1 MTTTKNNEH
10 KKLNFPNEQEQSQA
24 CLNSAEHEKN
34 QGRKV
39 LNVPNKRE
47 QNQTCLDSAEREGL
61 RPKGN
66 VPNLRFPEFQGE
78 WEELGL
84 SELLDFKNGLNPK
97 PDKFGKGIKF
107 ISVMDILN
115 NAVITYDCIK
125 ASVDVTEKELS
136 DFSVEKGDLLFQRS
150 SETLEDVGRAN
161 VYMDDKTAV
170 FGGFVIRGKKKGEYD
185 PQYFNYLLRSP
196 FARKRIIPMGAGA
209 QHFNIGQEGLSKVKL
224 HFANIEEQKKIGKM
238 LSLLDERIATQN
250 KIIEDLKKLK
260 SAIIDYAI
268 NSLNTDFAKF
278 GSLYEMAGEGGTPTT
293 SNASFYD
300 NGKIPF
306 IKIDDLKQKY
316 LTENKDF
323 ITELGLQKS
332 SAWLVPTHSILFSN
346 GATIGEIS
354 ITTYPVCTK
363 QGILG
368 IVPKQNIDVEF
379 LYYFMSSSYFKKAVS
394 RIVTEG
400 TMKTA
405 YLKDINNILCPI
417 PTKEKQQEIAK
428 MPSALNSKID
438 FEQSILKLFCS
449 QKQYLLRQMFI

>member
-1 MTTTKNNEH
+1 MTINNKH
-10 KKLNFPNEQEQSQA
+10 KKLNFSSEREQSQA

-39 LNVPNKRE
+39 LNVPN
-47 QNQTCLDSAEREGL
+47 
-61 RPKGN
+61 
-66 VPNLRFPEFQGE
+66 LRFKEFQGE
-78 WEELGL
+78 WKELGL

-97 PDKFGKGIKF
+97 PNKFGKGIKF

-136 DFSVEKGDLLFQRS
+136 DFSVEKGDILFQRS

-260 SAIIDYAI
+260 SAISKHLFARKDLLETTICLSNIATLKNGYAFQSGKYNAMGKWKILTITNVPGERYI
-268 NSLNTDFAKF
+268 NDEDCNCMINLPDDIQDHQVLKEGDILISLTGNV
-278 GSLYEMAGEGGTPTT
+278 GRVSLCKSGAYLLNQRVGLLQIEG
-293 SNASFYD
+293 
-300 NGKIPF
+300 
-306 IKIDDLKQKY
+306 
-316 LTENKDF
+316 
-323 ITELGLQKS
+323 
-332 SAWLVPTHSILFSN
+332 
-346 GATIGEIS
+346 
-354 ITTYPVCTK
+354 
-363 QGILG
+363 
-368 IVPKQNIDVEF
+368 NIDKEF
-379 LYYFMSSSYFKKAVS
+379 LYQVLSSRRFENSMVACGQGAAQMNIGKGDVENFVLPYSSNA
-394 RIVTEG
+394 
-400 TMKTA
+400 
-405 YLKDINNILCPI
+405 NNIHLV
-417 PTKEKQQEIAK
+417 AR
-428 MPSALNSKID
+428 
-438 FEQSILKLFCS
+438 ILHSYDECIINELRELTLLTM
-449 QKQYLLRQMFI
+449 QKQYFLAQMFI